1 MGNLNR
7 STSSNLAGSR
17 LMKIITII
25 TAILIF
31 ISLYLIFGYAQT
43 EGTMLEVQKIFY
55 YHVSAALTVF
65 VAFGV
70 NCVFSLKYLI
80 QRRPNDD
87 LMAAAAAELGI
98 IFCTVALLSGPIWA
112 RYAWN
117 TWWNWEARLTST
129 LVLWLMYVGYFILRS
144 ALEGEKRRIYTA
156 VLGII
161 AYLNVPIVYY
171 AVDIWQG
178 GLHPDRGTK
187 WSLEPTMRYTW
198 MVALLALMMLFTF
211 LLIIRYRMKKTETR
225 YEMLKQRYLEETPG

>member
-1 MGNLNR
+1 MGNL
-7 STSSNLAGSR
+7 ST
-17 LMKIITII
+17 KIIAII

-31 ISLYLIFGYAQT
+31 ISLYLIFGYART
-43 EGTMLEVQKIFY
+43 ESTMLEVQKIFY

-65 VAFGV
+65 VAFGI
-70 NCVFSLKYLI
+70 NCVFSIKYLI
-80 QRRPNDD
+80 QRKPNDD
-87 LMAAAAAELGI
+87 LLAAAAAELGV

-144 ALEGEKRRIYTA
+144 ALEGDKRRIYSA

-161 AYLNVPIVYY
+161 AYLDVPIVYY

-187 WSLEPTMRYTW
+187 WSLEATMRYTW
-198 MVALLALMMLFTF
+198 MVALLALVMLFIF
-211 LLIIRYRMKKTETR
+211 LFIIRYRMKKTEAR
-225 YEMLKQRYLEETPG
+225 YEILQQKYLEETSG

>member
-1 MGNLNR
+1 
-7 STSSNLAGSR
+7 
-17 LMKIITII
+17 MKIIAVI
-25 TAILIF
+25 AAPFIF
-31 ISLYLIFGYAQT
+31 ISLYLIFGYARI

-70 NCVFSLKYLI
+70 NCVFSIKYLI
-80 QRRPNDD
+80 QRKPNDD
-87 LMAAAAAELGI
+87 LLAAAAAEIGL
-98 IFCTVALLSGPIWA
+98 IFCTIALLSGPIWA

-129 LVLWLMYVGYFILRS
+129 LVLWLMYIGYFILRS
-144 ALEGEKRRIYTA
+144 ALEDDKRGRYSA

-161 AYLNVPIVYY
+161 AYLDVPIVYY

-187 WSLEPTMRYTW
+187 WSLETTMQQTW
-198 MVALLALMMLFTF
+198 MVALLALILLFTC
-211 LLIIRYRMKKTETR
+211 LLIVRYQMKKAQAR
-225 YEMLKQRYLEETPG
+225 YEIIQQKYLEEASG

>member
-1 MGNLNR
+1 MGSL
-7 STSSNLAGSR
+7 ST
-17 LMKIITII
+17 KIVGII

-31 ISLYLIFGYAQT
+31 VSLYLIFGYARI

-70 NCVFSLKYLI
+70 NCVFSIKYLI
-80 QRRPNDD
+80 QRKSNDD
-87 LMAAAAAELGI
+87 LLAVAAAELGL
-98 IFCTVALLSGPIWA
+98 IFCTIALLSGPIWA

-117 TWWNWEARLTST
+117 TWWNWEPRLTST
-129 LVLWLMYVGYFILRS
+129 LILWLMYVGYFILRS
-144 ALEGEKRRIYTA
+144 ALEEDKRGIYSA

-161 AYLNVPIVYY
+161 AYLDVPIVYY

-187 WSLEPTMRYTW
+187 WNLEATMRHTW
-198 MVALLALMMLFTF
+198 MVALLAFIMLFIL
-211 LLIIRYRMKKTETR
+211 LLIVRYHIKKTEAR
-225 YEMLKQRYLEETPG
+225 YEILRQKHLGEAL

>member
-1 MGNLNR
+1 MGSL
-7 STSSNLAGSR
+7 ST
-17 LMKIITII
+17 KIIATI
-25 TAILIF
+25 TALLIF
-31 ISLYLIFGYAQT
+31 ISLYLIFGYARI

-70 NCVFSLKYLI
+70 NCVFSIKYLI
-80 QRRPNDD
+80 QRKPNDD
-87 LMAAAAAELGI
+87 LLAVAAAELGI
-98 IFCTVALLSGPIWA
+98 VFCTIALLSGPIWA

-129 LVLWLMYVGYFILRS
+129 LVLWLMYIGYFILRS
-144 ALEGEKRRIYTA
+144 ALEGDKRRRYSA

-161 AYLNVPIVYY
+161 AYLDVPIVYY

-187 WSLEPTMRYTW
+187 WSMETTMRHTW
-198 MVALLALMMLFTF
+198 MVALIALMLLFTF
-211 LLIIRYRMKKTETR
+211 LLIVRYRMKKAQAR
-225 YEMLKQRYLEETPG
+225 YEGIQQQHLTEASS

>member
-1 MGNLNR
+1 MGNL
-7 STSSNLAGSR
+7 ST
-17 LMKIITII
+17 KIIAII
-25 TAILIF
+25 TALLIF
-31 ISLYLIFGYAQT
+31 ISLYLIFGYARI

-70 NCVFSLKYLI
+70 NCVFSIKYLI
-80 QRRPNDD
+80 QRKPNDD
-87 LMAAAAAELGI
+87 LLAGAAAELGI
-98 IFCTVALLSGPIWA
+98 IFCTIALLSGPIWA

-129 LVLWLMYVGYFILRS
+129 LVLWLMYIGYFILRS
-144 ALEGEKRRIYTA
+144 ALEGDRRRIYSA

-161 AYLNVPIVYY
+161 AYLDVPIVYY

-187 WSLEPTMRYTW
+187 WSLEATMRHTW
-198 MVALLALMMLFTF
+198 MVALLALILLFTF
-211 LLIIRYRMKKTETR
+211 LLIVRYRMKKAQAR
-225 YEMLKQRYLEETPG
+225 YEAIQQQHLTEVSS

>member
-1 MGNLNR
+1 MGNL
-7 STSSNLAGSR
+7 ST
-17 LMKIITII
+17 KIIAVI
-25 TAILIF
+25 TALFLF
-31 ISLYLIFGYAQT
+31 ISLSLIFGYARI

-70 NCVFSLKYLI
+70 NCVFSIKYLI
-80 QRRPNDD
+80 QRKPNDD
-87 LMAAAAAELGI
+87 LLAVAAAELGI
-98 IFCTVALLSGPIWA
+98 VFCTIALLSGPIWA

-129 LVLWLMYVGYFILRS
+129 LVLWLMYTGYFILRS
-144 ALEGEKRRIYTA
+144 ALEGERRRLYSA

-161 AYLNVPIVYY
+161 AYLDVPIVYY

-187 WSLEPTMRYTW
+187 WNLEATMRHTW
-198 MVALLALMMLFTF
+198 LVALIALVLLFTF
-211 LLIIRYRMKKTETR
+211 LLIVRYRMKKAQAR
-225 YEMLKQRYLEETPG
+225 YEAIQQQHLAEVSS